1 MQTRQIAVAAAVLAV
16 GLAGCGGQP
25 PALGGTT
32 AKVTIDG
39 KDTGNPHVVRC
50 SQTGW
55 AWTIETPN
63 EAKTFSAV
71 IDTGDKLTARSVTFT
86 DFGGFSGTAGS
97 DAGPLDYVGIEAID
111 FGGFSG
117 TAWAGQIGTAE
128 VSGANGKYVITGS
141 ADGNFTDN
149 PSKEVTATFRIEAD
163 C

>member
-1 MQTRQIAVAAAVLAV
+1 MQTRHIAVAAVALAM

-39 KDTGNPHVVRC
+39 KDTGNPHAVNC

-55 AWTIETPN
+55 AWTIETPV
-63 EAKTFSAV
+63 KGQGFVAV
-71 IDTGDKLTARSVTFT
+71 LDTGDKVSVKSV
-86 DFGGFSGTAGS
+86 DFRDFAGFSGTYWG
-97 DAGPLDYVGIEAID
+97 D
-111 FGGFSG
+111 
-117 TAWAGQIGTAE
+117 IGKAE
-128 VSGANGKYVITGS
+128 VTGAGGKYTITGS

-149 PSKEVTATFRIEAD
+149 PSKEVTATFRIEAS